1 MSETGTPARPRQLTM
16 AGGFVIGGSV
26 LLLLS
31 IFDTMANLQSVEM
44 RDEIT
49 KVIDSPTGQG
59 LGISVSEAL
68 AAMRV
73 GLMVAAACA
82 AAAVVLGVY
91 ALQRHRAARLALGVL
106 AVPILLTAPL
116 TGGLIGAVVAAATL
130 MLWSGPARDW
140 YAGRPVRE
148 SGPASA
154 APRSRPRPPEQPT
167 PPGPDHGH
175 GREQYPAPPPGP
187 PAAGDQS
194 STPRAT
200 SLTTAGSSTEPGT
213 TAGFGQLPT
222 ALAAPSAGDRLPPPY
237 AATPSDSEVPVT
249 VKVACILTWVFSGVV
264 AMLYAGMLL
273 ALLVAQDRIVD
284 YVVTSPAWQRAGLER
299 STLVPILWV
308 GCLVFLAW
316 AVGALVLAWLTWR
329 RHNWARWLLAG
340 SAAATVV
347 VAIFAFPIGVLHQL
361 AAVLTIVGL
370 FGTAARNW
378 FAPRSWAPG
387 GPPASGPPHSG
398 PDSGSDSGSHFGP
411 PGESEAGSPGPA
423 QYPSADYPSADPT
436 PGHDARP
443 GGKPPVW

>member
-1 MSETGTPARPRQLTM
+1 MSESGTPARPRQLTM

-31 IFDTMANLQSVEM
+31 IFDTMAGLQSVEM

-49 KVIDSPTGQG
+49 KVINSPTGKG

-68 AAMRV
+68 TAMRV

-82 AAAVVLGVY
+82 AAAAVLGVY

-148 SGPASA
+148 SGPAL
-154 APRSRPRPPEQPT
+154 APRSRPSASEKQPPR
-167 PPGPDHGH
+167 GADRDH
-175 GREQYPAPPPGP
+175 YPVPPPST
-187 PAAGDQS
+187 PAAGDPS
-194 STPRAT
+194 SAPRAT

-237 AATPSDSEVPVT
+237 AATRSDSEVPVT

-264 AMLYAGMLL
+264 ALLYAGMLL
-273 ALLVAQDRIVD
+273 ALIFAQDRIVD
-284 YVVTSPAWQRAGLER
+284 YVVTSPAWQRAGLEQ
-299 STLVPILWV
+299 SALVPILWV

-316 AVGALVLAWLTWR
+316 TVGALVLAWLTWR
-329 RHNWARWLLAG
+329 RHNWARWLLAC
-340 SAAATVV
+340 SAAATI
-347 VAIFAFPIGVLHQL
+347 VAALFAFPVGVLHQL

-370 FGTAARNW
+370 FGSAAREW
-378 FAPRSWAPG
+378 FAPQPWAPG
-387 GPPASGPPHSG
+387 GPPPSGPPL
-398 PDSGSDSGSHFGP
+398 DSG
-411 PGESEAGSPGPA
+411 AGSPGSA
-423 QYPSADYPSADPT
+423 QYPSADYPAADPR
-436 PGHDARP
+436 PEHEARP